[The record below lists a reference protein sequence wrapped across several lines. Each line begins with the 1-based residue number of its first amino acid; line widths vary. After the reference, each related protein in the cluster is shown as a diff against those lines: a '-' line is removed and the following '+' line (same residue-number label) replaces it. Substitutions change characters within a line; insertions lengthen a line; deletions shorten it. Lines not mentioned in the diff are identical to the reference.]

1 VLTRLWDC
9 AVHLCASFCCAIAAI
24 LGKKRSEDV
33 DFDLFTLEVRKIMG
47 HVPLGPCLRYAM
59 GVRTVVIERKCE
71 MKAKVSW
78 VEGMKF
84 VGESESGHQVTLDGA
99 NPGEGA
105 SPMEMIL
112 LAVGGC
118 SSIDVVS
125 ILEKARQS
133 VTACHVELEG
143 ERAESVPR
151 VFEKIHLN
159 FVVTGKGLAE
169 KQVARAVD
177 LSMEK
182 YCSVSLM
189 LEKAVEI
196 THSYQI
202 VEA

>member
-1 VLTRLWDC
+1 
-9 AVHLCASFCCAIAAI
+9 
-24 LGKKRSEDV
+24 
-33 DFDLFTLEVRKIMG
+33 
-47 HVPLGPCLRYAM
+47 M

-133 VTACHVELEG
+133 VTACHVDVSG
-143 ERAESVPR
+143 ERVDSVPR
-151 VFEKIHLN
+151 VFEKINLH

-169 KQVARAVD
+169 KQVARAVE

-182 YCSVSLM
+182 YCPVSLM
-189 LEKAVEI
+189 LEKAVQI

>member
-1 VLTRLWDC
+1 
-9 AVHLCASFCCAIAAI
+9 
-24 LGKKRSEDV
+24 
-33 DFDLFTLEVRKIMG
+33 
-47 HVPLGPCLRYAM
+47 M
-59 GVRTVVIERKCE
+59 GVRTVVIERKSE

-84 VGESESGHQVTLDGA
+84 VGESESSHQVTLDGA

-125 ILEKARQS
+125 ILEKARQA

-143 ERAESVPR
+143 QRVESVPR

-159 FVVTGKGLAE
+159 FVVSGKGLAE

-202 VEA
+202 LEA

>member
-1 VLTRLWDC
+1 
-9 AVHLCASFCCAIAAI
+9 
-24 LGKKRSEDV
+24 
-33 DFDLFTLEVRKIMG
+33 
-47 HVPLGPCLRYAM
+47 
-59 GVRTVVIERKCE
+59 

-84 VGESESGHQVTLDGA
+84 VGESESGHQVILDGA

-133 VTACHVELEG
+133 VTACHVELAG
-143 ERAESVPR
+143 ERADSVPR
-151 VFEKIHLN
+151 VFEKIHLH

>member
-1 VLTRLWDC
+1 
-9 AVHLCASFCCAIAAI
+9 
-24 LGKKRSEDV
+24 
-33 DFDLFTLEVRKIMG
+33 
-47 HVPLGPCLRYAM
+47 
-59 GVRTVVIERKCE
+59 

-84 VGESESGHQVTLDGA
+84 VGESESGHKVILDGA

-105 SPMEMIL
+105 SPLEMVL

-125 ILEKARQS
+125 ILEKARQV
-133 VTACHVELEG
+133 VTACHVELDG
-143 ERAESVPR
+143 ERVDSVPR
-151 VFEKIHLN
+151 VFEKINLH

-169 KQVARAVD
+169 KQVARAVE

-189 LEKAVEI
+189 LEKTVQI

-202 VEA
+202 LEA